1 MLGGEVVLGR
11 EVDVEEVGCPFS
23 GQKFKKITG

>member
-11 EVDVEEVGCPFS
+11 VVDVEEVGCPFS
-23 GQKFKKITG
+23 GQKLKNIAG